1 MEDNLVKIKSVAN
14 NIEAELIMNLL
25 KNNNIQ
31 CLKKSREAGD
41 YMNIYM
47 GYSIFGE
54 DIYVNDKDCDAALEL
69 LNSLSDDESLTDN
82 YVSTESSIENN
93 IDIDSYFDSVL
104 DSYEESNVDFHTPY
118 YKNPKILARIIILV
132 TLGIVLL
139 TTIINLM
146 LF

>member
-69 LNSLSDDESLTDN
+69 LNSLSDDELLTDN
-82 YVSTESSIENN
+82 NATTESSIETN
-93 IDIDSYFDSVL
+93 IDSYFDSVL
-104 DSYEESNVDFHTPY
+104 DSNEESNVDSHTPY